1 MTKVI
6 FGTKSRAL
14 EINGK
19 EYQIA
24 ERTGTLVKR
33 ITEEHDEKLGELT
46 EYERYKV
53 LISAILG
60 EEAFAELFPNG
71 EEESLNKMA
80 QVAWYAQEEFNADIK
95 EMERQKRQKQ
105 TEDTLEDMEKFTA
118 KLAKVNKEVTSALS
132 KAELAAAKRKRR

>member
-1 MTKVI
+1 
-6 FGTKSRAL
+6 
-14 EINGK
+14 
-19 EYQIA
+19 
-24 ERTGTLVKR
+24 
-33 ITEEHDEKLGELT
+33 
-46 EYERYKV
+46 
-53 LISAILG
+53 
-60 EEAFAELFPNG
+60 
-71 EEESLNKMA
+71 MA